1 MICEVIS
8 CLYFIY
14 TNRPCICDD
23 RLDPQ
28 RQLIAEFNVI
38 ARQDT
43 RKIDRQFIVKFI
55 P

>member
-14 TNRPCICDD
+14 TNRPCIICDD
-23 RLDPQ
+23 RLDP
-28 RQLIAEFNVI
+28 QLIAEFNVI